1 VAVERQDNFHWRMGY
16 ECGRR
21 GVRRAYLLGLVT
33 GIMLVVAWASA
44 EPARE
49 SAAAVPQP
57 VAPETPGELA

>member
-1 VAVERQDNFHWRMGY
+1 MGY